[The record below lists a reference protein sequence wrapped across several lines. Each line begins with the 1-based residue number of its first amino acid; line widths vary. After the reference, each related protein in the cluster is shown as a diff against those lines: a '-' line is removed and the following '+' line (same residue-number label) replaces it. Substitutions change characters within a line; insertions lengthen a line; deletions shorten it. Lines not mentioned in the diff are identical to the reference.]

1 MVLKAS
7 HHGGT
12 PPCLV
17 RLFPTAWEQNSQV
30 LGTVFPTLGTGS
42 PDRCVSAYALLF
54 RAAYI
59 LQCFPNIPKYNDK
72 KTENRDRR
80 QKGRLIISTKLGIA
94 EYRIILYLCR

>member
-1 MVLKAS
+1 MLYHNDFIYIYSCSCFKLVCLVLKAS

-30 LGTVFPTLGTGS
+30 LGNGVPS
-42 PDRCVSAYALLF
+42 PWDGQSRPLCVSVALLS

-59 LQCFPNIPKYNDK
+59 LQCFSNIPKYDDK
-72 KTENRDRR
+72 KD
-80 QKGRLIISTKLGIA
+80 
-94 EYRIILYLCR
+94 

>member
-1 MVLKAS
+1 MLYHNDFIYIYSCSCFKLVCLVLKAS

-42 PDRCVSAYALLF
+42 PDHCVSAYGLLF

-59 LQCFPNIPKYNDK
+59 LQCLPKIPKCNDK
-72 KTENRDRR
+72 KD
-80 QKGRLIISTKLGIA
+80 
-94 EYRIILYLCR
+94 